1 MIMLSTAYNMENGQ
15 RFEIKKIESKPNL
28 IHSAKKNDKEKMV
41 KSKRIVKV
49 IFLFIF
55 LPENVKELR
64 IQKIIKLPK
73 KGKKV
78 GT

>member
-1 MIMLSTAYNMENGQ
+1 MENGQ